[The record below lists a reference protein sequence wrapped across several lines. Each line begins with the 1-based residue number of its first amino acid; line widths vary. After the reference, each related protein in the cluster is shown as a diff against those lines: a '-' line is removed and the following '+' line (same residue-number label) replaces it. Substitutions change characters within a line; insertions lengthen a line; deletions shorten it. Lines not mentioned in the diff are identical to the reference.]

1 MCVVAAEVGA
11 QAQAALGDLE
21 RVCRVMKLTVFVNST
36 VDFTDQPKIANGA
49 SELMVAAF
57 GEKGRHTRSAVSAAA
72 LPLGVAVEV
81 DAVLK
86 INA

>member
-1 MCVVAAEVGA
+1 
-11 QAQAALGDLE
+11 
-21 RVCRVMKLTVFVNST
+21 MKLTVFVNST